1 MQQII
6 RRLMQGS
13 LVLQIIIALILGI
26 ILALVWPQG
35 ALSVGILGS
44 LFVSALKAVAPVLV
58 FILVAHAIAQ
68 HQAGQPT
75 NIRAILIMYV
85 FGTFAAA
92 LVAVAA
98 SYIWPVTFTLDIDQA
113 SIDPPS
119 GLGSVLKTLA
129 FNMVDNPVRAVLN
142 ANYIGILVWA
152 TLIGFA
158 LRHTEGATK
167 TVLNDAADVIG
178 KIVGWVIRLAPIG
191 IFGLIAFTIADT
203 GLGELANYAHVLVI
217 LVGAMLFVALVVNPI
232 IVWVKLRQNPYPL
245 VFKCLMQSG
254 ITAFFMRSSAA
265 NIPVNMRLARELEL
279 REETYS
285 ISIPLG
291 ATINMA
297 GAAITITIM
306 TLAAANTLGV
316 DVHPVTAVLLCFLAT
331 LGACGASGVP
341 GGSLLLI
348 PMACSLFGIDD
359 GIAAQVVGIGF
370 IIGVVQDSAE
380 TGLNSSTDVLFTA
393 AADLSAQKKAGTL

>member
-1 MQQII
+1 MQQFVQ
-6 RRLMQGS
+6 RLMQGS
-13 LVLQIIIALILGI
+13 LVMQIIIALILGI
-26 ILALVWPQG
+26 ILALLWPQG

-58 FILVAHAIAQ
+58 FILVTHAIAQ

-75 NIRAILIMYV
+75 NIRAILLMYV
-85 FGTFAAA
+85 CGTFAAA
-92 LVAVAA
+92 LVAVLA
-98 SYIWPVTFTLDIDQA
+98 SYVWPVEFTLNIDQA

-119 GLGSVLKTLA
+119 GLGTVLRTLA
-129 FNMVDNPVRAVLN
+129 FNMVDNPVNAVLN

-158 LRHTEGATK
+158 LRHSEGATK
-167 TVLNDAADVIG
+167 SVLNDAAEVISQ
-178 KIVGWVIRLAPIG
+178 IVGWVIRLAPIG
-191 IFGLIAFTIADT
+191 IFGLIAYTIADT
-203 GLGELANYAHVLVI
+203 GLGELAKYAHVLLI
-217 LVGAMLFVALVVNPI
+217 LVGAMLFVALVINPL
-232 IVWVKLRQNPYPL
+232 IVWVKLRENPYPL
-245 VFKCLMQSG
+245 VFKCLSQSG

-265 NIPVNMRLARELEL
+265 NIPVNMRLARELNV

-297 GAAITITIM
+297 GAAITITVM
-306 TLAAANTLGV
+306 TLAAANTLHI

-359 GIAAQVVGIGF
+359 SVAAQVVGIGF

-393 AADLSAQKKAGTL
+393 AADLSAQRKA